1 MATVLYCLL
10 GTVYNFMKA
19 ILEIPEKEISFEF
32 DNLTINQ
39 FRMIGSKPNDK
50 IPMILEK
57 FPVGE
62 PITLITSNMPEVLK
76 EEIIKLISQYCG
88 H

>member
-1 MATVLYCLL
+1 
-10 GTVYNFMKA
+10 MKA

-32 DNLTINQ
+32 DNLTINR
-39 FRMIGSKPNDK
+39 FRMIGSKSNDK

-57 FPVGE
+57 FTIGE